1 MAGAQQQAVTL
12 RNDSERVRINW
23 DAVPD
28 SVMRM
33 LAAALLDDYNARQ
46 EREKAAQAERS

>member
-1 MAGAQQQAVTL
+1 MAAAQKTVTL
-12 RNDSERVRINW
+12 RNESERVRINW

-33 LAAALLDDYNARQ
+33 LAAALLDDYNVRK
-46 EREKAAQAERS
+46 EKEKAEQAERS